1 MQFNEESINKG
12 KEISNIIKTKL
23 DERGIKNS
31 KNISDGITG
40 NIYAENSNFIS
51 SQEEIGDINKLKD
64 NQKGYG
70 LFQFTD
76 YKNKK
81 GELVGHRTEYNKY
94 LIKNNK
100 EDNSDSQIDYVL
112 DNIFTKGKGSGF
124 DIGAGNKEMLKKKET
139 QMMMAN
145 AQAKHAE
152 KMASGELEYS
162 GKLLES
168 RQSDWK
174 DEFVLI
180 ILTLPILILSYSV
193 WSSDPEI
200 MVKVDMFFE
209 KFANLPN
216 WFTNLWILV
225 VASIYGIKGTQIFK
239 GGIGKK

>member
-1 MQFNEESINKG
+1 MMLRSV
-12 KEISNIIKTKL
+12 L
-23 DERGIKNS
+23 H
-31 KNISDGITG
+31 
-40 NIYAENSNFIS
+40 
-51 SQEEIGDINKLKD
+51 LM
-64 NQKGYG
+64 
-70 LFQFTD
+70 
-76 YKNKK
+76 YKNGEKK
-81 GELVGHRTEYNKY
+81 MWLSA
-94 LIKNNK
+94 IKLAMNA
-100 EDNSDSQIDYVL
+100 
-112 DNIFTKGKGSGF
+112 GSH
-124 DIGAGNKEMLKKKET
+124 IYKKKQET
-139 QMMMAN
+139 KMMMAN